1 MYYVGIDIAK
11 YKQDCF
17 IFTSEGEIVLES
29 FTFENTREGFSKLKL
44 ILDALDHSQKIKTGL
59 EATGI
64 YGKNLK
70 LFLSSIG
77 YDFDE
82 LNPLQVKRFTNALSN
97 RKTKTDKIDAS
108 QIARFVSTGASRTYV
123 YSSYHTEALKQ
134 LTRARNSLID
144 ERSKH
149 QTVLTG
155 ILDVEFPE
163 FKGFFNNKF
172 TDTAL
177 YLLNKYK
184 TVKRIS
190 KLSHNDCVLLHNKS
204 RVIST
209 SRFEE
214 LRESAKN
221 TCGHHF
227 DYNDSLISANL
238 QIIKCLNNEI
248 DKIEKEINS
257 IMSTINS
264 PVVSIPGISVIFA
277 ASIIGGFEDFS
288 RFDNAKQLCAFCG
301 VEPSIYQS
309 GTSYHEG
316 KMVKHGSSNLR
327 RTLFNV
333 VPYIIMHNET
343 FKTFYDKKSSEGK
356 AYRVAQSHVVKKL
369 LRVIFTLEMTGS
381 TFAPS
386 KLY

>member
-11 YKQDCF
+11 YKHDCF

-134 LTRARNSLID
+134 LTRARNSLIIN
-144 ERSKH
+144 S
-149 QTVLTG
+149 
-155 ILDVEFPE
+155 
-163 FKGFFNNKF
+163 
-172 TDTAL
+172 
-177 YLLNKYK
+177 
-184 TVKRIS
+184 
-190 KLSHNDCVLLHNKS
+190 
-204 RVIST
+204 VIQP
-209 SRFEE
+209 
-214 LRESAKN
+214 
-221 TCGHHF
+221 C
-227 DYNDSLISANL
+227 ISA
-238 QIIKCLNNEI
+238 
-248 DKIEKEINS
+248 
-257 IMSTINS
+257 
-264 PVVSIPGISVIFA
+264 ISA
-277 ASIIGGFEDFS
+277 ASIIGEFGDFS

-343 FKTFYDKKSSEGK
+343 FKTFYDKKRSEGK

>member
-11 YKQDCF
+11 YKHDCF
-17 IFTSEGEIVLES
+17 IFTSEGEIVCES
-29 FTFENTREGFSKLKL
+29 FTFENTSEGFQKLKL
-44 ILDALDHSQKIKTGL
+44 ILDALDHSQKIKIGL

-70 LFLSSIG
+70 LFLTSIG
-77 YDFDE
+77 YEFDE
-82 LNPLQVKRFTNALSN
+82 LNPLQVKRFSASISN

-134 LTRARNSLID
+134 LTRSRNTLID

-149 QTVLTG
+149 QTILTG

-163 FKGFFNNKF
+163 FKGFFSNKF
-172 TDTAL
+172 NETAL
-177 YLLNKYK
+177 YILNKYK

-190 KLSHNDCVLLHNKS
+190 KLSYNDCVVLHNKS
-204 RVIST
+204 RKISL

-214 LRESAKN
+214 LRELAKN
-221 TCGHHF
+221 TVGHHF
-227 DYNDSLISANL
+227 DYNDVLISSNL
-238 QIIKCLNNEI
+238 QIIKHLNIEI
-248 DKIEKEINS
+248 EKIEKEINS
-257 IMSTINS
+257 IMSTLDS
-264 PVVSIPGISVIFA
+264 PIVTIPGISSISA
-277 ASIIGGFEDFS
+277 ASIIGEFGDFS

-316 KMVKHGSSNLR
+316 RMVKHGSSSLR
-327 RTLFNV
+327 RALFNV

-343 FKTFYDKKSSEGK
+343 FRVFYFKKRNEGK
-356 AYRVAQSHVVKKL
+356 PYRVAQSHVVKKL
-369 LRVIFTLEMTGS
+369 LRVIYTLEMS
-381 TFAPS
+381 RSVFDSS

>member
-1 MYYVGIDIAK
+1 M
-11 YKQDCF
+11 
-17 IFTSEGEIVLES
+17 
-29 FTFENTREGFSKLKL
+29 
-44 ILDALDHSQKIKTGL
+44 
-59 EATGI
+59 
-64 YGKNLK
+64 
-70 LFLSSIG
+70 
-77 YDFDE
+77 
-82 LNPLQVKRFTNALSN
+82 
-97 RKTKTDKIDAS
+97 
-108 QIARFVSTGASRTYV
+108 
-123 YSSYHTEALKQ
+123 
-134 LTRARNSLID
+134 
-144 ERSKH
+144 RS
-149 QTVLTG
+149 
-155 ILDVEFPE
+155 
-163 FKGFFNNKF
+163 
-172 TDTAL
+172 
-177 YLLNKYK
+177 
-184 TVKRIS
+184 
-190 KLSHNDCVLLHNKS
+190 
-204 RVIST
+204 
-209 SRFEE
+209 
-214 LRESAKN
+214 
-221 TCGHHF
+221 HF

-264 PVVSIPGISVIFA
+264 PVVSIPGISAISA
-277 ASIIGGFEDFS
+277 TSIIGEFGDFS

-381 TFAPS
+381 TFTPS

>member
-1 MYYVGIDIAK
+1 MHWIIPK
-11 YKQDCF
+11 
-17 IFTSEGEIVLES
+17 
-29 FTFENTREGFSKLKL
+29 KL
-44 ILDALDHSQKIKTGL
+44 
-59 EATGI
+59 
-64 YGKNLK
+64 
-70 LFLSSIG
+70 
-77 YDFDE
+77 
-82 LNPLQVKRFTNALSN
+82 
-97 RKTKTDKIDAS
+97 KTDKIDVS
-108 QIARFVSTGASRTYV
+108 QIARFVSTGASITYV

-163 FKGFFNNKF
+163 FKELFNNKF
-172 TDTAL
+172 SDTAL

-190 KLSHNDCVLLHNKS
+190 KLSHNDCVLLHN
-204 RVIST
+204 T

-214 LRESAKN
+214 VRESAKN

-264 PVVSIPGISVIFA
+264 PVVSIPGISAISA
-277 ASIIGGFEDFS
+277 ASIIGESGDFS

>member
-1 MYYVGIDIAK
+1 MLP
-11 YKQDCF
+11 
-17 IFTSEGEIVLES
+17 E
-29 FTFENTREGFSKLKL
+29 
-44 ILDALDHSQKIKTGL
+44 
-59 EATGI
+59 
-64 YGKNLK
+64 
-70 LFLSSIG
+70 
-77 YDFDE
+77 
-82 LNPLQVKRFTNALSN
+82 P
-97 RKTKTDKIDAS
+97 
-108 QIARFVSTGASRTYV
+108 TYTHT
-123 YSSYHTEALKQ
+123 YHTEALKQ

-149 QTVLTG
+149 QIVLTG

-172 TDTAL
+172 IDTAL
-177 YLLNKYK
+177 YLLNKYQ

-204 RVIST
+204 R
-209 SRFEE
+209 
-214 LRESAKN
+214 N

-264 PVVSIPGISVIFA
+264 PIVSITGISAISA
-277 ASIIGGFEDFS
+277 ASIIGEFGDFS
-288 RFDNAKQLCAFCG
+288 RFNNTKQLCVFCG

-316 KMVKHGSSNLR
+316 KMVKHDSSNLR

-343 FKTFYDKKSSEGK
+343 FKTFYNKKRSEGK
-356 AYRVAQSHVVKKL
+356 AYRVAQSYIVKKL
-369 LRVIFTLEMTGS
+369 LRVIFTLEMTGN
-381 TFAPS
+381 TFDPS